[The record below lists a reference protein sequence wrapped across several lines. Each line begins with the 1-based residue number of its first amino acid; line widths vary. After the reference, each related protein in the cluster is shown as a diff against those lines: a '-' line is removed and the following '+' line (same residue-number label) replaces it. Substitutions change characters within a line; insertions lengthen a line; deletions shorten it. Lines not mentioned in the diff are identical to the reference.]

1 MAKTERLEME
11 GALDRLEA
19 MLERLEK
26 AVVRPNPAQS
36 ELATLKVAHET
47 MRQKVGTA
55 LADLD
60 VLLEEFGSHG

>member
-1 MAKTERLEME
+1 ME

-26 AVVRPNPAQS
+26 AVVRPNPAVS
-36 ELATLKVAHET
+36 ELKTLKVAHEA
-47 MRQKVGTA
+47 MRQKVGHA

-60 VLLEEFGSHG
+60 VLL